1 MVLRTLIDDYLGCR
15 ANKRRS
21 PDSVHFEL
29 HWERDLARLLGDFN
43 DRTLVS
49 FLYAF
54 VNPNPRD
61 REVIRISTDIM
72 TRQEIEDRRNVLHSL
87 VRDREAK
94 LKETDY
100 VAAKI
105 AEGAATKEEYA
116 AVLSRRRTWRGE
128 INDAEA
134 GVAALDA
141 EVPEDEDAVSA
152 EATEG
157 RP

>member
-1 MVLRTLIDDYLGCR
+1 
-15 ANKRRS
+15 
-21 PDSVHFEL
+21 
-29 HWERDLARLLGDFN
+29 
-43 DRTLVS
+43 
-49 FLYAF
+49 
-54 VNPNPRD
+54 
-61 REVIRISTDIM
+61 M
-72 TRQEIEDRRNVLHSL
+72 TRQEIEDRKNVLFSL

-116 AVLSRRRTWRGE
+116 AVLSQRRAWRGE
-128 INDAEA
+128 INEAESGEA